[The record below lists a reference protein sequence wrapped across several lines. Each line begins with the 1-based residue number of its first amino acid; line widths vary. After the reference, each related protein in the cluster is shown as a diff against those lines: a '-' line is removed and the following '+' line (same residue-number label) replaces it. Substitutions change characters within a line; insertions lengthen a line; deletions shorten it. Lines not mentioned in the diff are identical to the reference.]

1 MLFKDNQ
8 FELDGLLR
16 RFGKTPQVGEY
27 PFGSGSINILKSPE
41 KHRCPL
47 PLNWSADDATDP
59 LFEEYKNFN
68 ATRPTVWYATFDNAV
83 VLPPYN
89 IVLFDFSRIFSN
101 SVRGN
106 RFINHY
112 FVKQD
117 GGKGRLKREYWMD
130 VVAEDAVVIDTSERN
145 NYFHWL
151 IEVLPRYYFAKK
163 LFGTAK
169 QYIFSDIQAQY
180 KKDSLADL
188 TDADSKIIVN
198 NGPHRS
204 LLCKKL
210 FVPSLPGGS
219 ILNFNSQIN
228 EYASFA
234 VSKLALG
241 AQASPE
247 KRIYVSRSD
256 ADFRRVLNEDDLY
269 AQLFQKFG
277 FEKVVLSELSFAEQK
292 QLFYE
297 SRIIVS
303 AHGAGLANLIF
314 CRLGTSIIELTPKG
328 HQHMSPFWTLSYY
341 LGKCSHYLVRATLPD
356 ANLEMGT
363 QKVNFYADTDVVIS
377 LVDKIQSERSDE
389 PRKV

>member
-16 RFGKTPQVGEY
+16 RFGPTPQVGEY
-27 PFGSGSINILKSPE
+27 PFGSGSISILKAPE
-41 KHRCPL
+41 AHRCTL
-47 PLNWSADDATDP
+47 PPSLLEDDAADP
-59 LFEEYKNFN
+59 LLEQYKNFD
-68 ATRPTVWYATFDNAV
+68 ATRPAVWLAEFDSAIV
-83 VLPPYN
+83 VPPYN

-112 FVKQD
+112 FVSQD
-117 GGKGRLKREYWMD
+117 GSKRKLKKEYWAD
-130 VVAEDAVVIDTSERN
+130 VIAEDAVVVDTSERG

-163 LFGTAK
+163 LLGPTK

-188 TDADSKIIVN
+188 TDADSKIIMN
-198 NGPHRS
+198 NGPHKA

-210 FVPSLPGGS
+210 FVPSLSGGS
-219 ILNFNSQIN
+219 IFNFNSQIN

-234 VSKLALG
+234 VSKLALN
-241 AQASPE
+241 AQSTP
-247 KRIYVSRSD
+247 KKKIYVSRSD
-256 ADFRRVLNEDDLY
+256 ADYRRVINEDDLY

-297 SRIIVS
+297 SRTIVS
-303 AHGAGLANLIF
+303 AHGAGLSNLIF
-314 CRLGTSIIELTPKG
+314 CRSGTSIIELTPKG
-328 HQHMSPFWTLSYY
+328 HQHMSPFWTLSSY
-341 LGKCSHYLVRATLPD
+341 LGKCDYYLIRATLPD
-356 ANLEMGT
+356 VDLGKGS
-363 QKVNFYADTDVVIS
+363 QKVDFYADTDVVLN
-377 LVDKIQSERSDE
+377 LVQKTEVS
-389 PRKV
+389 